1 MLSRESFLF
10 AWNSGCLNSHACS
23 RVSLTVY
30 RRGGTRT
37 HVGAIWGGTVILIVL
52 SDLVKVIFVELSD
65 ETGKVA
71 VLEVFRED
79 ELCEFLVLPLVS
91 VTWGKACGCIWAV
104 YFQDHKTLSAFS
116 PTYDALI

>member
-1 MLSRESFLF
+1 M
-10 AWNSGCLNSHACS
+10 
-23 RVSLTVY
+23 
-30 RRGGTRT
+30 
-37 HVGAIWGGTVILIVL
+37 
-52 SDLVKVIFVELSD
+52 KVIFVQLSD